1 MTTELTMP
9 QMGYDMQEG
18 VIVRWL
24 KAEGDTVRAGEPI
37 AEIETDKAVVEFE
50 AYTDGIL
57 QKILVSE
64 GYSVPVGQPIAI
76 IGLHA
81 TAPEGHAID
90 AMNSPSTPL
99 VVAAPEPER
108 TVEPETEAEPE
119 PEAAEPPATASLFV
133 RASPMARRLANQRGI
148 DLSQVE
154 GTGPGGRVTRVDV
167 LNFNMNPEPVAEVEL
182 EPVAEVEPEPVA
194 EIEPE
199 PVAEVEPEPVAEVEP
214 EPIAEV
220 EPEPIAEI
228 EPEPVAEVELDP
240 VAEVEPE
247 PVVEVE
253 PEPVAEVEPEPVAE
267 VELEPVAEVEPEPV
281 AEVEPEPVAEVEPEP
296 VAEVEPEPVAEV
308 EPEPE
313 VRENLIPL
321 SRMRQQIARVTVRS
335 KQEKPHF
342 YVAADIEMTEVMQL
356 RRQINAAMEGSG
368 LRITVNDLVVK
379 ACVEALK
386 AHPMFNAYYTDE
398 GIQLNDSIN
407 VGIAMAQDEG
417 LIVPAIMDCG
427 NKSLGHIASTSK
439 DLAERAKS
447 GALTAQEYS
456 GGTFAVSNLGM
467 FDVSSFVAIIHPP
480 ATAVLAVGTVSKRPV
495 VRGDEL
501 AVAEMMTAT
510 LSADHRVV
518 DGAEGARFLIDVKER
533 LENPLSLVV

>member
-64 GYSVPVGQPIAI
+64 GYAVPVGQPIAI

-81 TAPEGHAID
+81 TAPEGHAIE
-90 AMNSPSTPL
+90 AMNGPSTPL
-99 VVAAPEPER
+99 VVSAPEPEITPEPEVAPEPEPEPEPAAPEP
-108 TVEPETEAEPE
+108 
-119 PEAAEPPATASLFV
+119 AASASLFV

-148 DLSQVE
+148 DLSEVQ

-167 LNFNMNPEPVAEVEL
+167 LNFNKHPEPEPEPEPVEEVEPEPVAET
-182 EPVAEVEPEPVA
+182 EPEPVA

-199 PVAEVEPEPVAEVEP
+199 PEAEPEPEPEPVAE
-214 EPIAEV
+214 
-220 EPEPIAEI
+220 I
-228 EPEPVAEVELDP
+228 EPEPEVE
-240 VAEVEPE
+240 A
-247 PVVEVE
+247 
-253 PEPVAEVEPEPVAE
+253 
-267 VELEPVAEVEPEPV
+267 
-281 AEVEPEPVAEVEPEP
+281 EPEP

-313 VRENLIPL
+313 PVAESEQRGNLVPL
-321 SRMRQQIARVTVRS
+321 TRMRQQIARVTVRS

-342 YVAADIEMTEVMQL
+342 YVAADIDMTEAMQL
-356 RRQINAAMEGSG
+356 RRQINAVLEESG
-368 LRITVNDLVVK
+368 LRVTVNDLIVK

-386 AHPMFNAYYTDE
+386 AYPMFNAYYTDE

-407 VGIAMAQDEG
+407 VGIAMAQEAG
-417 LIVPAIMDCG
+417 LLVPAIMDCG
-427 NKSLGHIASTSK
+427 NKSLSQLASASR
-439 DLAERAKS
+439 DLADRANS

-480 ATAVLAVGTVSKRPV
+480 ASAVLAVGTVAKRPV
-495 VRGDEL
+495 VRGNDL
-501 AVAEMMTAT
+501 AVADMMTAT

-518 DGAEGARFLIDVKER
+518 DGAEGARFLIDIKQR
-533 LENPLSLVV
+533 LESPLSLVV

>member
-1 MTTELTMP
+1 
-9 QMGYDMQEG
+9 MQEN
-18 VIVRWL
+18 
-24 KAEGDTVRAGEPI
+24 
-37 AEIETDKAVVEFE
+37 
-50 AYTDGIL
+50 
-57 QKILVSE
+57 LV
-64 GYSVPVGQPIAI
+64 
-76 IGLHA
+76 
-81 TAPEGHAID
+81 
-90 AMNSPSTPL
+90 
-99 VVAAPEPER
+99 
-108 TVEPETEAEPE
+108 
-119 PEAAEPPATASLFV
+119 
-133 RASPMARRLANQRGI
+133 
-148 DLSQVE
+148 
-154 GTGPGGRVTRVDV
+154 
-167 LNFNMNPEPVAEVEL
+167 
-182 EPVAEVEPEPVA
+182 
-194 EIEPE
+194 
-199 PVAEVEPEPVAEVEP
+199 
-214 EPIAEV
+214 
-220 EPEPIAEI
+220 
-228 EPEPVAEVELDP
+228 
-240 VAEVEPE
+240 
-247 PVVEVE
+247 
-253 PEPVAEVEPEPVAE
+253 
-267 VELEPVAEVEPEPV
+267 
-281 AEVEPEPVAEVEPEP
+281 
-296 VAEVEPEPVAEV
+296 
-308 EPEPE
+308 
-313 VRENLIPL
+313 PL

-407 VGIAMAQDEG
+407 VGIAMAQEEG

-427 NKSLGHIASTSK
+427 NKSLGHIASTIK

-480 ATAVLAVGTVSKRPV
+480 ATAVLAVGTVSKRAV

>member
-57 QKILVSE
+57 QEILVSE

-81 TAPEGHAID
+81 TASEGHAID

-99 VVAAPEPER
+99 VVAAPEPTR
-108 TVEPETEAEPE
+108 AVEPE
-119 PEAAEPPATASLFV
+119 PEPEPEPAEPPATASLFV

-167 LNFNMNPEPVAEVEL
+167 LNFNTKPDLEPEPEPEVDLEPVAEADPEPVAEAEL
-182 EPVAEVEPEPVA
+182 EPEPEVEPEPVA

-199 PVAEVEPEPVAEVEP
+199 QEAEVEVEPEPEPEPVAEVE
-214 EPIAEV
+214 A
-220 EPEPIAEI
+220 EPEQQ
-228 EPEPVAEVELDP
+228 
-240 VAEVEPE
+240 
-247 PVVEVE
+247 
-253 PEPVAEVEPEPVAE
+253 
-267 VELEPVAEVEPEPV
+267 
-281 AEVEPEPVAEVEPEP
+281 
-296 VAEVEPEPVAEV
+296 
-308 EPEPE
+308 
-313 VRENLIPL
+313 ENLIPL

-342 YVAADIEMTEVMQL
+342 YVAADIEMTEAMQF
-356 RRQINAAMEGSG
+356 RRQINAVMEGAG
-368 LRITVNDLVVK
+368 LRVTVNDLIVK
-379 ACVEALK
+379 ACVESLK
-386 AHPMFNAYYTDE
+386 AHPMFNAYYSDA
-398 GIQLNDSIN
+398 GIKLNDSIN
-407 VGIAMAQDEG
+407 VGIAMAQEEG
-417 LIVPAIMDCG
+417 LIVPAIMDCE
-427 NKSLGHIASTSK
+427 NKSLAQIASASRE
-439 DLAERAKS
+439 LAERAKS
-447 GALTAQEYS
+447 GTLTAQEYS

-480 ATAVLAVGTVSKRPV
+480 ASAVIAVGTVAKRPV

-501 AVAEMMTAT
+501 AIAEMMTAT

-518 DGAEGARFLIDVKER
+518 DGADGAGFLIDVKER

>member
-108 TVEPETEAEPE
+108 TVEPETEPEPE
-119 PEAAEPPATASLFV
+119 PAEPPATASLFV

-199 PVAEVEPEPVAEVEP
+199 PVAEVEPEPVAEVELEPVAEVEP

-228 EPEPVAEVELDP
+228 EPEPVAEVELEP
-240 VAEVEPE
+240 VA
-247 PVVEVE
+247 EVE

-267 VELEPVAEVEPEPV
+267 VEPEPVAEVEPEPV

>member
-108 TVEPETEAEPE
+108 TAEPETEPEPE
-119 PEAAEPPATASLFV
+119 PEPSEPPATASLFV

-167 LNFNMNPEPVAEVEL
+167 LNLNTG
-182 EPVAEVEPEPVA
+182 
-194 EIEPE
+194 PE
-199 PVAEVEPEPVAEVEP
+199 PVAEVEPEPVP
-214 EPIAEV
+214 EP
-220 EPEPIAEI
+220 
-228 EPEPVAEVELDP
+228 EPEPVAEVETERGRAP
-240 VAEVEPE
+240 EPE
-247 PVVEVE
+247 PE
-253 PEPVAEVEPEPVAE
+253 P
-267 VELEPVAEVEPEPV
+267 EPVAEVEPEPV

-335 KQEKPHF
+335 KQESR
-342 YVAADIEMTEVMQL
+342 DGT
-356 RRQINAAMEGSG
+356 R
-368 LRITVNDLVVK
+368 T
-379 ACVEALK
+379 
-386 AHPMFNAYYTDE
+386 
-398 GIQLNDSIN
+398 
-407 VGIAMAQDEG
+407 
-417 LIVPAIMDCG
+417 
-427 NKSLGHIASTSK
+427 
-439 DLAERAKS
+439 
-447 GALTAQEYS
+447 GA
-456 GGTFAVSNLGM
+456 
-467 FDVSSFVAIIHPP
+467 
-480 ATAVLAVGTVSKRPV
+480 
-495 VRGDEL
+495 
-501 AVAEMMTAT
+501 
-510 LSADHRVV
+510 
-518 DGAEGARFLIDVKER
+518 
-533 LENPLSLVV
+533 

>member
-119 PEAAEPPATASLFV
+119 PEPAEPPATASLFV
-133 RASPMARRLANQRGI
+133 RASPMARRLANQRSL

-167 LNFNMNPEPVAEVEL
+167 LNFNMNPEPIT
-182 EPVAEVEPEPVA
+182 EVEPEPVA

-199 PVAEVEPEPVAEVEP
+199 PVAEVEPEPVAEIEP
-214 EPIAEV
+214 EPEVEV
-220 EPEPIAEI
+220 EPEPVAEI
-228 EPEPVAEVELDP
+228 EPEP
-240 VAEVEPE
+240 
-247 PVVEVE
+247 EVE
-253 PEPVAEVEPEPVAE
+253 PEPVAEVEPEPE
-267 VELEPVAEVEPEPV
+267 VELEPEPEVEPEPV
-281 AEVEPEPVAEVEPEP
+281 AEVEPEPEAEVEPEP